1 MRIGYPCIN
10 RTLDC
15 SASSTFRLKSY
26 SEARLKA
33 SIQNNLNCLQR
44 ILQFNL
50 QHKLF
55 FFRISSDLVP
65 FASHPINKFS
75 WQKHFQDEFE
85 GIGEFIIKNRIRISM
100 HPDQFTLINSIKDE
114 IFERSKKELLYHA
127 EILDL
132 MKLDTSAKIQI
143 HVGGAYGDKKASVK
157 RFVARFNRLPDSVIR
172 RLVIENDDKL
182 YDLNDCLKVSEEIQI
197 PVLFDIFHHKMNNSA
212 SHALKELFSYI
223 AKSWN
228 EKRDGVP
235 MVDYSSQEPN
245 GLPRQHSE
253 TINLEDFGL
262 FLKQTEPFDFD
273 VMLEIK
279 DKEKSAIKAIESAVN
294 DWRLHK
300 FFKNQ
305 QVYRNQQLDLWLI
318 RH

>member
-26 SEARLKA
+26 SEARLKT
-33 SIQNNLNCLQR
+33 SIQTNLNCLRR

-50 QHKLF
+50 QNKLF
-55 FFRISSDLVP
+55 FFRISSDIVP
-65 FASHPINKFS
+65 FASHPINKFG
-75 WQKHFQDEFE
+75 WQEYFRDKFE
-85 GIGEFIIKNRIRISM
+85 GIGEFIIKNKMRISM
-100 HPDQFTLINSIKDE
+100 HPNQFTLINSIKDE
-114 IFERSKKELLYHA
+114 IFERSKRELIYHA
-127 EILDL
+127 EIFDL
-132 MKLDTSAKIQI
+132 MKLDASAKIQI
-143 HVGGAYGDKKASVK
+143 HVGGAYGDKETSME

-182 YDLNDCLKVSEEIQI
+182 YGVNDCLEISKEIQI
-197 PVLFDIFHHKMNNSA
+197 PVLFDVFHHKLNNSA
-212 SHALKELFSYI
+212 SQTLKQTFSYI

-228 EKRDGVP
+228 EKRDGIP

-253 TINLEDFGL
+253 TINLEDFSL

-279 DKEKSAIKAIESAVN
+279 DKEKSAIKAIGYAVN

-300 FFKNQ
+300 FFVN
-305 QVYRNQQLDLWLI
+305 
-318 RH
+318 

>member
-26 SEARLKA
+26 SEARLKT
-33 SIQNNLNCLQR
+33 SIQNNLNCLRR

-50 QHKLF
+50 QNKLF
-55 FFRISSDLVP
+55 FFRISSDIVP
-65 FASHPINKFS
+65 FASHPINKFG
-75 WQKHFQDEFE
+75 WQEYFRDKFE
-85 GIGEFIIKNRIRISM
+85 GIGEFIIKNKMRISM
-100 HPDQFTLINSIKDE
+100 HPNQFTLINSIKDE
-114 IFERSKKELLYHA
+114 IFERSKRELIYHA
-127 EILDL
+127 EIFDL
-132 MKLDTSAKIQI
+132 MKLDASAKIQI
-143 HVGGAYGDKKASVK
+143 HVGGAYGDKETSME

-182 YDLNDCLKVSEEIQI
+182 YDVNDCLDIIKEIQI
-197 PVLFDIFHHKMNNSA
+197 PVLFDVFHHKRNNSA
-212 SHALKELFSYI
+212 SQTLKQTFSYI

-228 EKRDGVP
+228 EKRDGIP

-253 TINLEDFGL
+253 TINLEDFSL

-279 DKEKSAIKAIESAVN
+279 DKEKSAIKAIGYAVN

-300 FFKNQ
+300 FFVN
-305 QVYRNQQLDLWLI
+305 
-318 RH
+318 

>member
-10 RTLDC
+10 RTLNC

-26 SEARLKA
+26 SEARLKT
-33 SIQNNLNCLQR
+33 SIKNNLDCLLR

-50 QHKLF
+50 EHKLF

-65 FASHPINKFS
+65 FASHPVNKFR
-75 WQKHFQDEFE
+75 WQEYFRDKFE
-85 GIGEFIIKNRIRISM
+85 GIGEFIVKNRIRISM

-114 IFERSKKELLYHA
+114 IFERSKRELVYHA

-143 HVGGAYGDKKASVK
+143 HVGGAYGDKKASME
-157 RFVARFNRLPDSVIR
+157 RFVARFNRLPDFVVR

-182 YDLNDCLKVSEEIQI
+182 YDVNDCLKISEEIKI
-197 PVLFDIFHHKMNNSA
+197 PVLFDVFHHKLNNSA
-212 SHALKELFSYI
+212 SQTLKGTFGDVV
-223 AKSWN
+223 KSWN
-228 EKRDGVP
+228 EKRDRVP
-235 MVDYSSQEPN
+235 MVDYSSQEPK

-253 TINLEDFGL
+253 TINLEDFCF
-262 FLKQTEPFDFD
+262 FLKQSEPFDFD

-279 DKEKSAIKAIESAVN
+279 DKEKSAIRAIESVVN

-300 FFKNQ
+300 FFAN
-305 QVYRNQQLDLWLI
+305 
-318 RH
+318 

>member
-10 RTLDC
+10 RTLAC
-15 SASSTFRLKSY
+15 SASTTFRLKSY
-26 SEARLKA
+26 SEARLKT
-33 SIQNNLNCLQR
+33 SIKNNLDCLR
-44 ILQFNL
+44 TILQFNL
-50 QHKLF
+50 EHKLF

-65 FASHPINKFS
+65 FASHPINKFG
-75 WQKHFQDEFE
+75 WQQRFQGEFE
-85 GIGEFIIKNRIRISM
+85 GIGEFINKNRMRISM

-114 IFERSKKELLYHA
+114 IFERSKKELQYHA
-127 EILDL
+127 QILDL

-143 HVGGAYGDKKASVK
+143 HIGGAYGDKKASIERFAK
-157 RFVARFNRLPDSVIR
+157 RFRRLPDSVVR

-182 YDLNDCLKVSEEIQI
+182 YDLVDCLKISEEIQI
-197 PVLFDIFHHKMNNSA
+197 PILFDVFHHELNNSTA
-212 SHALKELFSYI
+212 QTIKESLKLA

-253 TINLEDFGL
+253 TIDLEDFSK
-262 FLKQTEPFDFD
+262 FLKQTQPFDLD

-279 DKEKSAIKAIESAVN
+279 DKEKSAIKAFKYSFN
-294 DWRLHK
+294 DWRIRE
-300 FFKNQ
+300 FFQKKIATALEKE
-305 QVYRNQQLDLWLI
+305 YSTT
-318 RH
+318 

>member
-26 SEARLKA
+26 SEARLKT
-33 SIQNNLNCLQR
+33 SIKNNLDCLRR

-50 QHKLF
+50 EHKLF

-75 WQKHFQDEFE
+75 WQEHFQDEFE
-85 GIGEFIIKNRIRISM
+85 GIGEFINKNRMRISM

-114 IFERSKKELLYHA
+114 IFERSKKELQYHA
-127 EILDL
+127 QILDL

-143 HVGGAYGDKKASVK
+143 HVGGAYGDKKASMERFAK
-157 RFVARFNRLPDSVIR
+157 RFRRLPDSVVR

-182 YDLNDCLKVSEEIQI
+182 YDLGDCLKISEEIQI
-197 PVLFDIFHHKMNNSA
+197 PILLDVFHHKLNNSTA
-212 SHALKELFSYI
+212 QTMKESLKLA

-228 EKRDGVP
+228 EKRDGVS

-245 GLPRQHSE
+245 
-253 TINLEDFGL
+253 
-262 FLKQTEPFDFD
+262 
-273 VMLEIK
+273 
-279 DKEKSAIKAIESAVN
+279 
-294 DWRLHK
+294 
-300 FFKNQ
+300 
-305 QVYRNQQLDLWLI
+305 
-318 RH
+318 